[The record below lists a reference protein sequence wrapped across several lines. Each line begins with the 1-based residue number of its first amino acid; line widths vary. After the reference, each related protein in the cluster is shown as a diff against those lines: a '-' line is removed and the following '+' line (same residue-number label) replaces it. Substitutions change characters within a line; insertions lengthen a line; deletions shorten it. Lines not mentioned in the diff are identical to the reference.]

1 MCYTGGLK
9 TSILLFDHYAHIAS
23 NCFAHPK
30 LSPGWLQAMGVI
42 LDSLDMA
49 VIDFHRRCSMAIM
62 PKVLIFFGFC
72 GEKYS
77 QEMNFQDYKLNMR
90 HTRSHFLVLLMA
102 VLDRSNNNTWFWCC
116 QFSYFSAS
124 APFNKHHIPSY
135 LSASC
140 RLGPK
145 QHYNAAVDLLFVDF
159 SLSKYQEL
167 NGEN

>member
-1 MCYTGGLK
+1 
-9 TSILLFDHYAHIAS
+9 
-23 NCFAHPK
+23 
-30 LSPGWLQAMGVI
+30 MGVI

-102 VLDRSNNNTWFWCC
+102 VLDPTIIHGSGAVSSLIFLLQPHSTNITSPPISLLPVASDQNNIIT
-116 QFSYFSAS
+116 Q
-124 APFNKHHIPSY
+124 
-135 LSASC
+135 L
-140 RLGPK
+140 
-145 QHYNAAVDLLFVDF
+145 
-159 SLSKYQEL
+159 
-167 NGEN
+167 